1 MAALCAAFVAVAV
14 LAMAPL
20 VAAVTAEPAGAGPD
34 PVRLAD
40 ELIPRPNRET
50 VTQQAVQ
57 RQVEQQ
63 VLHAA
68 KRNGSGGSR
77 DRGRDRS
84 QRAAPS
90 WPRIVGT
97 ASNYPGTAG
106 WAGQAVVAL
115 PGAMGGRYTGKVMG
129 EVTVCADRCARLPVV
144 DYCDCYW
151 GTEDQRVVDLAQ
163 AAWPL
168 VTDQPLSAG
177 LVRVTVI
184 LDDPALAAVWNGG

>member
-14 LAMAPL
+14 LVTAPL
-20 VAAVTAEPAGAGPD
+20 VAAVNAGPTG
-34 PVRLAD
+34 PGTGTVRLA
-40 ELIPRPNRET
+40 EALLPRPDRET
-50 VTQQAVQ
+50 VTEHAAERQA
-57 RQVEQQ
+57 EQQ
-63 VLHAA
+63 VLHAK
-68 KRNGSGGSR
+68 KRNDTD
-77 DRGRDRS
+77 DRGRGRS
-84 QRAAPS
+84 QRNAPS
-90 WPRIVGT
+90 WPRIAGT

-106 WAGQAVVAL
+106 FAGQAVVAL

-151 GTEDQRVVDLAQ
+151 GTADQRVVDLAQ

-184 LDDPALAAVWNGG
+184 LDDPALSAAWYGN